1 MSSSMAPAPLPALPS
16 GPERWGLVLAVV
28 LLVGGGVG
36 APDLRAQT
44 PADTLSLIERYRTAR
59 LRALAQEFLDGR
71 RGLPVQPPRRLST
84 GADTLLAAPS
94 RTDTARSVAE
104 ARPAFP
110 IETVRRVRDLERS
123 WFRRQYQSV
132 EWSFLGSGRRLT
144 FVDTSRTRTLRARLQ
159 ARFGPPTRT
168 LAELYSNEWV
178 RAPDSTR
185 EAPIQFEYW
194 FIVNDSIP
202 VRVSDVGG
210 PRDRGV
216 IVSSDRRYRE
226 DLAAIRSALL
236 GPLQAVEPAPYVDY
250 YYEAATRRW
259 YRVGFD
265 GRTFFRERIS
275 RFDIVPGRRPQLDS
289 VRTGP
294 SANGAPAPPASPG
307 P

>member
-1 MSSSMAPAPLPALPS
+1 MSSSMAPVPLPALPS
-16 GPERWGLVLAVV
+16 GPGRWGLVLAVV

-36 APDLRAQT
+36 TPTLQAQT
-44 PADTLSLIERYRTAR
+44 TGDAPSLAERYRTAR
-59 LRALAQEFLDGR
+59 LRALAQAFLEGR
-71 RGLPVQPPRRLST
+71 RGLPVQPPRWLPT
-84 GADTLLAAPS
+84 GADTLLSSSARA
-94 RTDTARSVAE
+94 DTARSGAE
-104 ARPAFP
+104 ARPSFP
-110 IETVRRVRDLERS
+110 VETVRRVRDLERS
-123 WFRRQYQSV
+123 WFRREYQSV
-132 EWSFLGSGRRLT
+132 KWAFLGAGRRLT
-144 FVDTSRTRTLRARLQ
+144 FVDTSRTRDLRARLQ

-185 EAPIQFEYW
+185 EAPLQFEYW
-194 FIVNDSIP
+194 FVVNDSIP

-216 IVSSDRRYRE
+216 ILSSDRRYRE
-226 DLAAIRSALL
+226 DLSAIRAALFRPLRSA
-236 GPLQAVEPAPYVDY
+236 ERAPYVDY
-250 YYEAATRRW
+250 YYEEATRRW

-289 VRTGP
+289 TRTE
-294 SANGAPAPPASPG
+294 APASDAPASRASPG